1 MGAHGKRHRPR
12 DEIRMTLNDL
22 KLRARA
28 LLRPNRVEQELE
40 EELAFHIEREA
51 RKLIDEGITP
61 TEARERA
68 QARFGSTALAAD
80 RCRDE
85 RGTAVIDNTIRDV
98 QYALRAFAKAPLAA
112 FTIVVTVAIGLGVVA
127 VLFTVLNTLIFR
139 VDQVP
144 DIGEMYA
151 VERTASASGDGS
163 LLTRPIFEAMR
174 ADTHVFTDA
183 YATVPGIVL
192 HVDGRRMAVTLVTAN
207 FFQVVRVNP
216 VLGRGLMPADDARSG
231 SNAVIVLSDKGWDRH
246 FKRDPNVLGRTVLVN
261 GAPFEIIGV
270 TAAGFRGLEVGGPDL
285 WSPLSQ
291 LGQFRPADRGREDA
305 AAVEIVGRLRPG
317 VSKDNARAQVAAWDS
332 NRSADTPDRRSTNL
346 DLLPRRGTV
355 PQPLEAIALFAP
367 LFVAFGLI
375 LMIGCANVANLLLA
389 RGVARQREIGI
400 RLSLGASRR
409 RIVRQL
415 MTESVLLALAAAA
428 GGYLIS
434 RLALEGAVYWALRT
448 MPVDIGDVNLN
459 VPAADWRVAVF
470 LVVGAVAATG
480 FFALMPAL
488 HATAIDP
495 MRTLRGELV
504 KEARPGRARNALIGV
519 QVFASSLL
527 LICAAVFLRSAIA
540 SARIDPG
547 IRTADTVLID
557 INSEEKRAAMIQ
569 AVTSDATIT
578 ASAAVRPQLLA
589 PLRVAFADTGSGAGK
604 TRVALKA
611 VSGSYFDV
619 LDIPIVRGRAFMP
632 SERDH
637 HPVAIVS
644 ESVARALWPDG
655 RGVGE
660 SFRLEPDAG
669 VQAPSGLLRINP
681 RAAADNGL
689 VQARMVTVVGVARDM
704 PGLRFTGIKEAGVF
718 LPTGLDVEKTSMVAR
733 VQGEPNLARQA
744 LLDRLTK
751 IDPNMGTIITMRS
764 VARTETFFLQ
774 TAFWVSLMLGG
785 LALLLTV
792 SGLFSVLSY
801 LVEQR
806 TREIGLRMALGASPR
821 TVMQLV
827 LGQTTRPVMTGLI
840 AGAALAAALATAV
853 LATPFGALIS
863 QIVHVTDP
871 VAYLASLGLI
881 VAVCLLAAWI
891 PAARAA
897 KVDPMRTLRQ
907 A

>member
-1 MGAHGKRHRPR
+1 
-12 DEIRMTLNDL
+12 
-22 KLRARA
+22 
-28 LLRPNRVEQELE
+28 
-40 EELAFHIEREA
+40 
-51 RKLIDEGITP
+51 
-61 TEARERA
+61 
-68 QARFGSTALAAD
+68 
-80 RCRDE
+80 
-85 RGTAVIDNTIRDV
+85 
-98 QYALRAFAKAPLAA
+98 
-112 FTIVVTVAIGLGVVA
+112 LG
-127 VLFTVLNTLIFR
+127 
-139 VDQVP
+139 
-144 DIGEMYA
+144 
-151 VERTASASGDGS
+151 
-163 LLTRPIFEAMR
+163 
-174 ADTHVFTDA
+174 
-183 YATVPGIVL
+183 
-192 HVDGRRMAVTLVTAN
+192 
-207 FFQVVRVNP
+207 
-216 VLGRGLMPADDARSG
+216 
-231 SNAVIVLSDKGWDRH
+231 
-246 FKRDPNVLGRTVLVN
+246 
-261 GAPFEIIGV
+261 
-270 TAAGFRGLEVGGPDL
+270 
-285 WSPLSQ
+285 
-291 LGQFRPADRGREDA
+291 
-305 AAVEIVGRLRPG
+305 
-317 VSKDNARAQVAAWDS
+317 AWDS
-332 NRSADTPDRRSTNL
+332 NQSADTRDRRSTTI

-355 PQPLEAIALFAP
+355 PQPLEAIAVFAP
-367 LFVAFGLI
+367 LFVVFGLI

-409 RIVRQL
+409 RLVCQL

-434 RLALEGAVYWALRT
+434 RLALEGAVYWAVRT
-448 MPVDIGDVNLN
+448 MPVGIGDVNLN

-480 FFALMPAL
+480 CFALMPAL
-488 HATAIDP
+488 RATAIDP

-504 KEARPGRARNALIGV
+504 KDARPGRARDALIGV
-519 QVFASSLL
+519 QVFASALL

-540 SARIDPG
+540 SARFDPG
-547 IRTADTVLID
+547 LRTADTVLID
-557 INSEEKRAAMIQ
+557 MDSEEKRAAMIQ
-569 AVTSDATIT
+569 AVTSDATVT

-589 PLRVAFADTGSGAGK
+589 PLRVAFADTGAAAGK
-604 TRVALKA
+604 TRVAFKA

-619 LDIPIVRGRAFMP
+619 LGIPIVRGRAFMP

-660 SFRLEPDAG
+660 SFKLEPDAG
-669 VQAPSGLLRINP
+669 VQAPRGLLRINP
-681 RAAADNGL
+681 RAAADSGL
-689 VQARMVTVVGVARDM
+689 VQTRMVTVVGVARDV

-733 VQGEPNLARQA
+733 VQGEPDLARQA

-774 TAFWVSLMLGG
+774 GAFWVSLMLGG

-806 TREIGLRMALGASPR
+806 TPEIGLRMALGASPR
-821 TVMQLV
+821 TVTQLV
-827 LGQTTRPVMTGLI
+827 LGQTTRPVAAGLI
-840 AGAALAAALATAV
+840 AGAALAAALAAAV

>member
-1 MGAHGKRHRPR
+1 
-12 DEIRMTLNDL
+12 MTLNDL

-28 LLRPNRVEQELE
+28 LLRRNRVEQELE

-51 RKLIDEGITP
+51 RKLIDEGMTP
-61 TEARERA
+61 AEARERA

-98 QYALRAFAKAPLAA
+98 QYALRTFAKAPLAA

-144 DIGEMYA
+144 DISEMYT
-151 VERTASASGDGS
+151 VERTQLANGDGL
-163 LLTRPIFEAMR
+163 LLTRPTFEAMR

-183 YATVPGIVL
+183 YATVPDIVL
-192 HVDGRRMAVTLVTAN
+192 YVEGRRMAVTLITGN

-216 VLGRGLMPADDARSG
+216 VMGRAFMPADDARSG
-231 SNAVIVLSDKGWDRH
+231 GNAVIVLSHKGWDRH
-246 FKRDPNVLGRTVLVN
+246 FNRDPNVLGRTVLVN

-270 TAAGFRGLEVGGPDL
+270 TAAGFRGLEVGGPDA
-285 WSPLSQ
+285 WAPLSQ
-291 LGQFRPADRGREDA
+291 LGQFRPADRGREA
-305 AAVEIVGRLRPG
+305 AAGVEIVGRLRPG
-317 VSKDNARAQVAAWDS
+317 VSKDNARAQLAAWDS
-332 NRSADTPDRRSTNL
+332 NQSAHTRDRRSTTI

-355 PQPLEAIALFAP
+355 PQPLEAVAVFAP

-400 RLSLGASRR
+400 RLSLGASRQ

-448 MPVDIGDVNLN
+448 WPVDIGDVNLN

-504 KEARPGRARNALIGV
+504 KDARPSRARNALIGV
-519 QVFASSLL
+519 QVFASALL

-540 SARIDPG
+540 SARFDPG
-547 IRTADTVLID
+547 LRTADTVLID

-578 ASAAVRPQLLA
+578 ASAAVRPQVLA
-589 PLRVAFADTGSGAGK
+589 PLRVAFADTGAGAGK
-604 TRVALKA
+604 TRVAFKA

-632 SERDH
+632 SERDR

-681 RAAADNGL
+681 AAAADNAL
-689 VQARMVTVVGVARDM
+689 VQARMVTVVGVARDV

-733 VQGEPNLARQA
+733 VQGEPTLARQA
-744 LLDRLTK
+744 LHDRLTK

-801 LVEQR
+801 QVEQR

-821 TVMQLV
+821 TVTQLV
-827 LGQTTRPVMTGLI
+827 LGQTTRPVMAGLI

-853 LATPFGALIS
+853 LATPFGALIA

-891 PAARAA
+891 PVARAA